1 MEGFAGDA
9 PLVDRVAQRA
19 SQLTGQ
25 VRQVVLFRHL
35 FDPGSLLLDLV
46 RFPIDRYLRDGRS
59 SWPTNLTLV
68 IRSECNVR
76 CAMCHSETILDSR
89 ERFMSLA
96 ELRTFIEHL
105 GPRRRRPSL
114 FLTGGEPF
122 MRKDI
127 LDVVALVK
135 DGGMPCGIV
144 SNGTLLP
151 SERLRRLVEL
161 DLDVLVLSLHGPEAV
176 HDGIVRRP
184 GSYAKLVE
192 AAREL
197 LAIRRKT
204 RVVLNC
210 AIMDANLDHLEDVAR
225 VGERLG
231 VDAVRFEHL
240 NFVTPDEARRQ
251 REAFARLGDPEATL
265 NSYVRPMPAFDPR
278 FPAAVARLQRRR
290 SRVPVFVKP
299 NLSPAERREWYSP
312 SGRQAR
318 HCTVPWRSL
327 FVSARGDAYP
337 CLFMQTKVGNLLEEP
352 LAAIWNGEPMVR
364 FRREV
369 GAALMPGCARCCKL

>member
-1 MEGFAGDA
+1 LDDHGPSSALGRA
-9 PLVDRVAQRA
+9 AHRA

-25 VRQVVLFRHL
+25 VRQVALFRHL
-35 FDPGSLLLDLV
+35 FDPGTLLLDLV
-46 RFPIDRYLRDGRS
+46 RFPVDRYLRDGRS

-76 CAMCHSETILDSR
+76 CVMCHSETILDSR
-89 ERFMSLA
+89 ERFMSLP
-96 ELRTFIEHL
+96 ELGTFIEHL

-127 LDVVALVK
+127 LDVIALVK
-135 DGGMPCGIV
+135 DGGMACGVV
-144 SNGTLLP
+144 SNGTLLS
-151 SERLRRLVEL
+151 SERIAGLVAL
-161 DLDVLVLSLHGPEAV
+161 DLDVLVLSLHGPEPV
-176 HDGIVRRP
+176 HDAIVQRP
-184 GSYAKLVE
+184 GSYAKLVA

-197 LAIRRKT
+197 LARRRRT
-204 RVVLNC
+204 RVILNC
-210 AIMDANLDHLEDVAR
+210 AIMDTNLDHLGAVVA
-225 VGERLG
+225 VGEQLG
-231 VDAVRFEHL
+231 VDGVRFEHL
-240 NFVTPDEARRQ
+240 NFVTPDEAAAQ
-251 REAFARLGDPEATL
+251 RVAFARLGDPTATL
-265 NSYVRPMPAFDPR
+265 NSYVRPTAGPEPR
-278 FPAAVARLQRRR
+278 FPAAIARLARRR
-290 SRVPVFVKP
+290 SRVPVFIKP

-312 SGRQAR
+312 SGRQQR

-337 CLFMQTKVGNLLEEP
+337 CLFMQTKVGNLLETP
-352 LAAIWNGEPMVR
+352 LADLWNGDRMVR